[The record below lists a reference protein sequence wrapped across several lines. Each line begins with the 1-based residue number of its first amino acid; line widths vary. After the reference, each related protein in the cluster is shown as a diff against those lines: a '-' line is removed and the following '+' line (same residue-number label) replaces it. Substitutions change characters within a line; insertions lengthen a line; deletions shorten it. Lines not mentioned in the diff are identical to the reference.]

1 MTAAE
6 TEAPGMIG
14 EGLEAAPNHP
24 EDLEPRRSIPL
35 RGSQTVALEV
45 VRETSPAPAI
55 PGSRQEDLAQ
65 DQDPK

>member
-6 TEAPGMIG
+6 TEAPGMTG
-14 EGLEAAPNHP
+14 GGLGAAPNHP
-24 EDLEPRRSIPL
+24 EDLEPRRSIPR

-45 VRETSPAPAI
+45 VIETSLAPAI
-55 PGSRQEDLAQ
+55 PGSRPGDLAQ